1 MSGASSEGLDTFTEN
16 TASGEL
22 KFMDASTNTMFSLVP
37 QKTVGVGETVT
48 LLFSAA
54 YDNNVLNLPVGT
66 SVRAEVIVSFGNATA
81 HGASAPDVDI
91 NGNGSVDDDEAY
103 VRSVPTRIGLKV
115 PDEIPGNLQVT
126 LSDTAA
132 DIATTGTVTVG
143 APTIDLDTTGGTVT
157 IPYDAGA
164 EGGSVTNC
172 AHLTGDS
179 STLNSGGYN
188 FTNVGGIDLQA
199 CNTQTIGP
207 STCTPGAPGC
217 GWSDGDMI
225 TYGQGV
231 WGDVPS
237 PGNAAALLVANYDA
251 VYASNNGLLEVG
263 IPVLRAIR

>member
-164 EGGSVTNC
+164 DGGSVTNC

-207 STCTPGAPGC
+207 STCTPGEPGC
-217 GWSDGDMI
+217 GWSDGDVI

-231 WGDVPS
+231 WGRCPE
-237 PGNAAALLVANYDA
+237 PG
-251 VYASNNGLLEVG
+251 
-263 IPVLRAIR
+263 